1 MQSKVLWV
9 VVVTSYPF
17 FLQKEGSEG
26 LHDVGHASVATG
38 RSVLR
43 MRSPMDT
50 FFEIIKEVLKGIV
63 GAISAH
69 LFQKT
74 FLNKK
79 KTTRCR
85 QKQGG
90 FHKK

>member
-69 LFQKT
+69 LFHKAFFKQKENHPLPSEAGW
-74 FLNKK
+74 FS
-79 KTTRCR
+79 
-85 QKQGG
+85 
-90 FHKK
+90 